1 MRCHFCRG
9 ELPYIHPDLPQHKT
23 IDGFPVCLE
32 CWCDKLGDI
41 IEEHP
46 IGGYSPRR
54 FK

>member
-1 MRCHFCRG
+1 MRCHICRG
-9 ELPYIHPDLPQHKT
+9 ELPYIHPDLQKT

-32 CWCDKLGDI
+32 CWCDKMGDL

-46 IGGYSPRR
+46 IGYSPRI